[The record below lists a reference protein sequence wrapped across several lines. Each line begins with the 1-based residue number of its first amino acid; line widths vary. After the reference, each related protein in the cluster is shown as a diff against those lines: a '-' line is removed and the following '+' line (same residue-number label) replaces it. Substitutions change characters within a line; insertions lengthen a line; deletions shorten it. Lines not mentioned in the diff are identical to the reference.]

1 LSVNVYGL
9 KPGKGGKAG
18 KGGKWGE
25 DFKGGKVSKESVV
38 YPIRVV
44 ENEKAEHFD
53 LLVIEGSE
61 RMHYTYISNFSRSV
75 RSQKT

>member
-1 LSVNVYGL
+1 LSVNIYGL

-18 KGGKWGE
+18 KGGKR
-25 DFKGGKVSKESVV
+25 GKVSKESVV
-38 YPIRVV
+38 YLIRVV

-61 RMHYTYISNFSRSV
+61 RIHYTYI
-75 RSQKT
+75 